1 MTLFT
6 TKKSAAKKLL
16 LAIGLLASLA
26 SGGCSSIE
34 IKPWVSPFER
44 NNLADPIMSFS
55 RDPVAAAYL
64 HHVYQAREGARGAEG
79 GSGGGCGCN

>member
-1 MTLFT
+1 MTHFT
-6 TKKSAAKKLL
+6 SIKSAGKKLL
-16 LAIGLLASLA
+16 LAFGLLASLA
-26 SGGCSSIE
+26 SSGCSSME

>member
-6 TKKSAAKKLL
+6 SINSVGKKLL
-16 LAIGLLASLA
+16 PAIGLLACLA
-26 SGGCSSIE
+26 SGGCSSME